1 MIVKNEGYATIRIKE
16 NKKPTLPKTEIC
28 CDKKLH
34 DKLDK
39 YELTQFLNCHSMNLF
54 VGKPRSGKT
63 SLLHSMFQHRGL
75 LRYCYNTVYIF
86 QPVQSGASINDSIF
100 DKIPEEQRYN
110 ELTLENLYEVQQKIE
125 EDAKDGH
132 TSCIIFDD
140 VTAELKNKSTM
151 KLFKQLAF
159 NRRHLRLS
167 MFFLVQTYF
176 SVPKEI
182 RRLWTNL
189 FIFKTSKNEMTNIFN
204 ELIEHPIDFMKPI
217 MKMVYDQ
224 PYQFLFVNTDSQR
237 MFKCFDEII
246 LDEDYEDD

>member
-1 MIVKNEGYATIRIKE
+1 MIHIKE
-16 NKKPTLPKTEIC
+16 NTKPNLPHCVMK
-28 CDKKLH
+28 CDTILSK
-34 DKLDK
+34 KLDK
-39 YELTQFLNCHSMNLF
+39 YDLTSFMNCHSMNLLI
-54 VGKPRSGKT
+54 GKPRSGKT
-63 SLLHSMFQHRGL
+63 SLLHSLFEHRNM
-75 LRYCYNTVYIF
+75 LRYCYHTIYLV
-86 QPVQSGASINDSIF
+86 QPVQSGASIENNIF
-100 DKIPEEQRYN
+100 DKLPEDQIYR
-110 ELTLENLYEVQQKIE
+110 ELTFDNLFEIKMRIE
-125 EDAKDGH
+125 EDAQDGH

-140 VTAELKNKSTM
+140 VTSDLKNKSTM
-151 KLFKQLAF
+151 KLFKELAF

-182 RRLWTNL
+182 RRLWSNM

-204 ELIEHPIDFMKPI
+204 EIIEHPIEYMKPI

-246 LDEDYEDD
+246 IDDDD